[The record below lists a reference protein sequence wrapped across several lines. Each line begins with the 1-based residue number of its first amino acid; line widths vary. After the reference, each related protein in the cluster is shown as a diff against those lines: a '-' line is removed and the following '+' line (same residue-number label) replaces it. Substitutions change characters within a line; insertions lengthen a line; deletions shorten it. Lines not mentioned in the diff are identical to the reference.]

1 MSLTQVRYR
10 CAVRHRY
17 GITQLRSCAVVVMW
31 LCSGPVKLVS
41 AHVSWLCRT
50 CVSDIRSYDHM
61 NNIAWYMLWYSH
73 YDMYVLHDVCDDCLN
88 LITRWVQFKVLPAFS
103 GKSWKSEL
111 FPIWWLWKN
120 LSGFRL
126 GKPRIFI
133 WISKSRFSRTEFRA
147 KSRHG
152 TIHLLENFF
161 GESETFSFR

>member
-17 GITQLRSCAVVVMW
+17 GITQLRSCAVVVVVS
-31 LCSGPVKLVS
+31 LCRGPVKLVS

-88 LITRWVQFKVLPAFS
+88 LITRWVQFYFLRFPVKVGNPSFFLFDDFGKTYLDFDSENRGFS
-103 GKSWKSEL
+103 
-111 FPIWWLWKN
+111 
-120 LSGFRL
+120 SGFPKVGFPARNSEQNP
-126 GKPRIFI
+126 GMGPKQY
-133 WISKSRFSRTEFRA
+133 SKFYYQ
-147 KSRHG
+147 
-152 TIHLLENFF
+152 
-161 GESETFSFR
+161 